1 MDKVK
6 NIVFDFGG
14 VVVTLDH
21 NAAVEKFRQLG
32 LANAEKQLDPYTQ
45 GGIFGELEMGA
56 INAEQFIE
64 KLSVLCG
71 KKLTHQ
77 MCLEAWLAYRKEVP
91 ERNLKALRQLREEGY
106 RLILLSNTNPF
117 MMQWAMSNQF
127 DGNGNSVNDYF
138 DALYLSYKVGA
149 MKPDSSFF
157 RHMLMKENIMP
168 YETLFV
174 DDGPRNVAA
183 ASQLGINTY
192 CPVNGIDW
200 TEEIYRYINTEVYTA
215 V

>member
-1 MDKVK
+1 MNKVK

-21 NAAVEKFRQLG
+21 KNAVRKFGQLG
-32 LANAEKQLDPYTQ
+32 LADADKQLDPYTQ
-45 GGIFGELEMGA
+45 GGIFGELESGKISA
-56 INAEQFIE
+56 NQFISE
-64 KLSVLCG
+64 LSKMCG
-71 KKLTHQ
+71 RKLTFQ
-77 MCLEAWLAYRKEVP
+77 MCLDAWLGYRKDLP
-91 ERNLKALRQLREEGY
+91 ERNLLTLRQLREEGY

-117 MMQWAMSNQF
+117 MMHWAQSTDF
-127 DGNGNSVNDYF
+127 DGMGNSVEDYF
-138 DALYLSYKVGA
+138 DALYLSYKIGT
-149 MKPDSSFF
+149 MKPDPAFF
-157 RHMLMKENIMP
+157 RHVLMNERIMP

-192 CPVNGIDW
+192 CPINGVDW
-200 TEEIYRYINTEVYTA
+200 TEEIYRYINAEVYTA